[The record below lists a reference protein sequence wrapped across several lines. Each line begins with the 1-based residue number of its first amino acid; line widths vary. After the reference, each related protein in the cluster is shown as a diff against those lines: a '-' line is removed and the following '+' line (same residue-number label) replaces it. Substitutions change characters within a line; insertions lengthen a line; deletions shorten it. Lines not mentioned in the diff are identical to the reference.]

1 MVSLTPQ
8 SLYPLGKYRVLP
20 PTGWPASQVW
30 TLWRRENLCLPWE
43 LNTGLVVHSLDI
55 TLAEQSWP

>member
-8 SLYPLGKYRVLP
+8 SLYPLGKYRVV

-30 TLWRRENLCLPWE
+30 TLWRRENPMSVLGIRPGACSPSPRHY
-43 LNTGLVVHSLDI
+43 TG
-55 TLAEQSWP
+55 